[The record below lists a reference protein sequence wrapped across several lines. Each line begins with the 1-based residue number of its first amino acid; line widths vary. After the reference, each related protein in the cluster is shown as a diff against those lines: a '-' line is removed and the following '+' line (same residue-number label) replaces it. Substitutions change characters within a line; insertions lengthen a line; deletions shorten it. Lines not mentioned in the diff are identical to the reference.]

1 MKQTA
6 KTALGGIVAA
16 LSLTVLLAFSFLPF
30 LEYALPAFAGAL
42 IMLIVIEI
50 NKAWAFG
57 VYLSVSLLAL
67 ILMPNK
73 EAAMMYAALF
83 GYYPILK
90 SVFES
95 KLPRILEYVCK
106 ILLFLVTIS
115 AAYFVMIRFMG
126 ITFEDLDSFG
136 KFSVPIL
143 LCAGTVV
150 FIVYDYTLSMFVRTY
165 LRVWQKKFR
174 KIFKK

>member
-67 ILMPNK
+67 ILMRRCLAIIPYLN
-73 EAAMMYAALF
+73 LF
-83 GYYPILK
+83 LRA
-90 SVFES
+90 SC
-95 KLPRILEYVCK
+95 LEY
-106 ILLFLVTIS
+106 
-115 AAYFVMIRFMG
+115 
-126 ITFEDLDSFG
+126 
-136 KFSVPIL
+136 
-143 LCAGTVV
+143 
-150 FIVYDYTLSMFVRTY
+150 LSTFVRFY
-165 LRVWQKKFR
+165 SFW
-174 KIFKK
+174 